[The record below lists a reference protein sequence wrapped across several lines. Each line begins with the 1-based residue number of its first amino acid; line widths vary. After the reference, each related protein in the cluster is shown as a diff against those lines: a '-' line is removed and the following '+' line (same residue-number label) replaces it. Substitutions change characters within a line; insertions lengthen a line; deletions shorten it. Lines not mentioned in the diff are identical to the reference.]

1 MKNPAPEPAV
11 WMVVQEKCVPQMSIA
26 ATNMFVLMQ
35 MKVGSRNH
43 F

>member
-1 MKNPAPEPAV
+1 MKNPVPEQAV
-11 WMVVQEKCVPQMSIA
+11 WMVVQEKCVPRMSIA

-35 MKVGSRNH
+35 MKVGSTNQ